1 MPTRENAKTGGEL
14 FIVDNSDDEWKAL
27 QYLREWCD
35 FAKSIDIASGYFE
48 IGALLGM
55 EGQWQK
61 VDGLRV
67 LMGDEVAART
77 RRVFEEALSGR
88 LQRLNESVEAEKEEN
103 DFLEGVPAVVAAI
116 KSGKIQF
123 RVYRKAKFH
132 AKAYITHAR
141 SEVIGAA
148 ALVGSSNFTRPGLTQ
163 NVELNVQ
170 ITGRPVTVLQ
180 EWYEEHWDQAEDVTP
195 DILKVI
201 ERHIQSFSPFEVW
214 AQSLNEYFK
223 RLEITAG
230 EWERHESRIWP
241 TLDAYQKQGYGQLLK
256 IARGHGGAFLCDGV
270 GLGKTFIGLMVL
282 ERLAVHEG
290 KKVALI
296 VPKSGRESVWEANL
310 RKHLPG
316 LSKGGPWSNLLI
328 LNHTDLNREAMAATI
343 EAIEAQ
349 CDAIIIDEAH
359 NFRNPGILGTGRKR
373 ESRYRILQR
382 IARGKDLYLLTAT
395 PVNNGVYDLM
405 HLIELFAQEG
415 DAFSGL
421 GVHSL
426 KGHFRTLEKTI
437 RKANSVD
444 ADTSPEDDVD
454 QTVAVGAAREA
465 FAADPLVGALVVQR
479 SRAYVK
485 ASQEIESKGAAIFP
499 VREDPRV
506 ADYALTGLQ
515 QQLLDLVEESFRHRN
530 ELFRLALYDPTEWLI
545 DKSEEDEL
553 TIGRR
558 AQVVR
563 LIRIGFLK
571 RLESSTAAFE
581 LSCHRL
587 LVKLLAFWAA
597 HAETESERTDL
608 RVWEERHTREIAQVK
623 SALALH
629 AGDELDE
636 DDADPLITEDAI
648 DKVERLPR
656 DKYKVAE
663 LIAQTREDLT
673 QLLRFLA
680 ILREFDA
687 TKDGKL
693 QALCKL
699 LTQDPVLSRQ
709 KVLIFTEYQ
718 GTARYLERE
727 LKRAG
732 ISGVEEIDSGSHKGK
747 ERETVIRRFA
757 PYYNGSSSAELN
769 KTGKDEIRVLVAT
782 DVLSEGL
789 NLQDATRII
798 NYDLHWNPVR
808 LMQRIGRVDRRMNEE
823 IEAALVSDHP
833 EQQPLRGKVA
843 YWNFLPN
850 EALDRL
856 LKLYNK
862 VAGKTLR
869 ISRLFGIEN
878 RKLLTESDDYEDLK
892 DLNREIDSEPT
903 EEERLR
909 QELMQLLAGD
919 PGLEGRLAEL
929 PNRIFSGREAPKVR
943 GVFFCFALPGRFKD
957 EAGVETWDRDEARLV
972 RWYFRDLTSGVTL
985 EGAPAIASHVRAIP
999 ETARRTQMDRKTLVD
1014 ARLAVERHIEAG
1026 YMRRVQAPAGAR
1038 PILKA
1043 WMELN

>member
-27 QYLREWCD
+27 QYLREWSD
-35 FAKSIDIASGYFE
+35 FAKSIDIATAYFE

-55 EGQWQK
+55 DGQWQK

-77 RRVFEEALSGR
+77 QRVFEQALSGR
-88 LQRLNESVEAEKEEN
+88 LRRLDDSVESEKEKN
-103 DFLEGVPAVVAAI
+103 DFLDGVPGIVEAI
-116 KSGKIQF
+116 KTGKIRF

-141 SEVIGAA
+141 SDVIGAA

-163 NVELNVQ
+163 NIELNIQ

-180 EWYEEHWDQAEDVTP
+180 DWYEEHWDQAEDVTP
-195 DILKVI
+195 EILKVI

-223 RLEITAG
+223 RLEISAG
-230 EWERHESRIWP
+230 HWERHESQIWP
-241 TLDAYQKQGYGQLLK
+241 MLDAYQRQGYGQLLK
-256 IARGHGGAFLCDGV
+256 IARNHRGAFLCDGV

-296 VPKSGRESVWEANL
+296 VPKSGRESVWETNL
-310 RKHLPG
+310 KKHLPS
-316 LSKGGPWSNLLI
+316 LSKGGPWSNLLV
-328 LNHTDLNREAMAATI
+328 LNHTDLNRESMAATI

-359 NFRNPGILGTGRKR
+359 NFRNPGLLGTGRKR
-373 ESRYRILQR
+373 ESRYRVLQR

-405 HLIELFAQEG
+405 HLIELFAQDG
-415 DAFSGL
+415 DAFASL

-437 RKANSVD
+437 RKAHAVETEG
-444 ADTSPEDDVD
+444 APEDDVD
-454 QTVAVGAAREA
+454 QTVAVGQAREA

-479 SRAYVK
+479 SRAFVK
-485 ASQEIESKGAAIFP
+485 ASQKIESKGAAIFP
-499 VREDPRV
+499 VREDPKV
-506 ADYALTGLQ
+506 AAYELTDLQ
-515 QQLLDLVEESFRHRN
+515 QRLLNLMEESFRHRN

-545 DKSEEDEL
+545 DKSDEDDL
-553 TIGRR
+553 AIGRR

-571 RLESSTAAFE
+571 RLESSTSAFE

-587 LVKLLAFWAA
+587 FVKLLAFWTA
-597 HAETESERTDL
+597 HVESESERADL
-608 RVWEERHTREIAQVK
+608 KIWEERHAREINQVK

-629 AGDELDE
+629 AGEELNE
-636 DDADPLITEDAI
+636 DDADPLITDDAI
-648 DKVERLPR
+648 DQVERLSR

-663 LIAQTREDLT
+663 IIAQTREDLA

-680 ILREFDA
+680 ILRDFDA
-687 TKDGKL
+687 SKDGKL
-693 QALCKL
+693 QALRKL
-699 LTQDPVLSRQ
+699 LTEDPVLKEH

-727 LKRAG
+727 LKRAE
-732 ISGVEEIDSGSHKGK
+732 IPGVEEIDSGSHKGK
-747 ERETVIRRFA
+747 EREAVIRRFA
-757 PYYNGSSSAELN
+757 PYYNGSSSGDLVRA
-769 KTGKDEIRVLVAT
+769 GKEEIRVLIAT

-808 LMQRIGRVDRRMNEE
+808 LMQRIGRVDRRMSSAV
-823 IEAALVSDHP
+823 EAALIADHP

-850 EALDRL
+850 KALDRL
-856 LKLYNK
+856 LNLYNK

-878 RKLLTESDDYEDLK
+878 RKLLTDADDYEDLK

-909 QELMQLLAGD
+909 QELMQLLAD
-919 PGLEGRLAEL
+919 EPDLEGRLAGL
-929 PNRIFSGREAPKVR
+929 PNRIFSGREAQAAQ
-943 GVFFCFALPGRFKD
+943 GVFFCFALPGRYKD
-957 EAGVETWDRDEARLV
+957 EDGTETWDRDEARVV
-972 RWYFRDLTSGVTL
+972 RWYFRDLAAGVIM
-985 EGAPAIASHVRAIP
+985 EGAPAIAAHIRATP
-999 ETARRTQMDRKTLVD
+999 ETARRTGLDRKVLTE
-1014 ARLAVERHIEAG
+1014 ARLAVEKQIDSG